1 MTAAAGTPGAE
12 MVAPL
17 ANMLEAALAA
27 GLPRPAIRRRCLRS
41 TAMMRGEQK
50 ITPAHLDRTAM
61 IYLRQSTLMQVREHT
76 ESTARQYGLAG
87 DAARLGW
94 APGRVE
100 VIDCDLGLSGRTA
113 THREGFRELLGRV
126 CAGEVGAVFGLEISR
141 LARSSADLSRLLE
154 VARLTDTLVVD
165 ADGIYDLA
173 DINDRLLLGLKG
185 QMSEAELH
193 LLHSRLDGARLAAA
207 ARGDLRLPLPAGYV
221 YDDAGQVAKD
231 PDEEVAAAVSDMF
244 AAFTATG
251 SAYGVVTAFAGRR
264 FPGRPGP
271 GGQPSWG
278 ALTYGRVVG
287 LLHNPVYAGAYA
299 FGRHR
304 TRQQVDADGGVRSR
318 TRKVARDQWQVL
330 IPGHHEGYIT
340 WQDYLITEAKM
351 AANQS
356 SSGEHPPREG
366 GALCQGI
373 IYCGCG
379 RHMSV
384 SYPGGGRAYYL
395 CRSRNEPRHA
405 PGCVHAS
412 AAAVD
417 AAVTGALFTAIAPAE
432 LELAI
437 AAAGEVTARRQRVTR
452 AAELAVERAR
462 YQADRAE
469 RAFTAC
475 EPENR
480 LVARTLETRWE
491 ARLTELADARA
502 ALAAQLAAQAPL
514 PDAAQLT
521 ATAARLPELWHAPT
535 TTSKDRKRLL
545 RTLLAGIT
553 LMPGDDPACLRIG
566 LHWNSGATDELLID
580 RNQQQPRTSPAALGL
595 ARHLGPD
602 LDNNDLAAALN
613 TAGHHTAHGRP
624 FDATSAGN
632 LRYYHKIPFPGQAS
646 DGEITIAQA
655 AGRLGVSSQTIKY
668 WIDRGYLNARQGPAR
683 LWVIPFPPEVE
694 AACRE
699 RTARST
705 HQHKDIIRQPRADGE
720 YSITETAARL
730 GTKPSR
736 IYDWIKQDLL
746 TARRGP
752 GARLWI
758 TLTPAAEADWRQRI
772 NATTAPKS
780 RKLST
785 P

>member
-1 MTAAAGTPGAE
+1 
-12 MVAPL
+12 
-17 ANMLEAALAA
+17 
-27 GLPRPAIRRRCLRS
+27 
-41 TAMMRGEQK
+41 MMRGEQK
-50 ITPAHLDRTAM
+50 ITPDHLDRAAM
-61 IYLRQSTLMQVREHT
+61 IYLRQSTLMQVREHG

-154 VARLTDTLVVD
+154 VARLTDTLVID

-207 ARGDLRLPLPAGYV
+207 ARGDLRLPLPPGYIH
-221 YDDAGQVAKD
+221 DDAGQIVKD
-231 PDEEVAAAVSDMF
+231 PDEEVAAAISDMF
-244 AAFTATG
+244 AAFTAAG
-251 SAYGVVTAFAGRR
+251 SAYGVVAALAGRR

-271 GGQPSWG
+271 GGQPSRG
-278 ALTYGRVVG
+278 ALTYGRVVD

-330 IPGHHEGYIT
+330 IPDHHEGYIT
-340 WQDYLITEAKM
+340 WQDYLAIEAKM

-356 SSGEHPPREG
+356 SSGERPPREG

-379 RHMSV
+379 RHMGV
-384 SYPGGGRAYYL
+384 SYPDGGRAYYL
-395 CRSRNEPRHA
+395 CRSRNEPRHT

-412 AAAVD
+412 ATAID
-417 AAVTGALFTAIAPAE
+417 AAVTQALFTAIAPAE
-432 LELAI
+432 LELAL

-475 EPENR
+475 EPGNR

-491 ARLTELADARA
+491 ARLTELTDARA
-502 ALAAQLAAQAPL
+502 ALAAQLAEQAPL
-514 PDAAQLT
+514 PEPGQL
-521 ATAARLPELWHAPT
+521 ASTAARLPELWNAPT

-545 RTLLAGIT
+545 RTLLSSIT
-553 LMPGDDPACLRIG
+553 LMPADHPSCLRIG
-566 LHWNSGATDELLID
+566 LRWNSGATDELLID
-580 RNQQQPRTSPAALGL
+580 RSQQQPRTSPEAIGL
-595 ARHLGPD
+595 ARQLGPAM
-602 LDNNDLAAALN
+602 NNTDLAGALN
-613 TAGHHTAHGRP
+613 TAGHTTAHGRP

-632 LRYYHKIPFPGQAS
+632 LRQYYEIAFPEPAG

-655 AGRLGVSSQTIKY
+655 AATLGVSKQTITY
-668 WIDRGYLNARQGPAR
+668 WISHGYLTARRGPAGQ
-683 LWVIPFPPEVE
+683 WAIPFPPEVE
-694 AACRE
+694 TACRE
-699 RTARST
+699 RAAKSI
-705 HQHKDIIRQPRADGE
+705 HQHKDIDRQPRADGE

-730 GTKPSR
+730 GTSPHR
-736 IYDWIKQDLL
+736 IYDWIKQGIL

-752 GARLWI
+752 GARHRI
-758 TLTPAAEADWRQRI
+758 TLTPETEAECRKRI
-772 NATTAPKS
+772 ASGTATNSLKPSNA
-780 RKLST
+780 
-785 P
+785 